1 VLNVHAYFLIKA
13 TKTQDWNIAAAVFCL
28 KEMGVALSRPTACSQ
43 LSCCI
48 IRVRSR
54 RANAVVWHFLSLMR
68 SRKRKDGR
76 HENDDSASEHTT
88 DNRLQ
93 MLAALCQM
101 ITSKLML
108 AWNGFGYIKTA
119 EVLTVVRY
127 L

>member
-1 VLNVHAYFLIKA
+1 
-13 TKTQDWNIAAAVFCL
+13 
-28 KEMGVALSRPTACSQ
+28 
-43 LSCCI
+43 
-48 IRVRSR
+48 
-54 RANAVVWHFLSLMR
+54 MR

-93 MLAALCQM
+93 MLAVLCQM

-119 EVLTVVRY
+119 EVLTVVTY
-127 L
+127 LYMRANISGSPTARGDNDTCCQPARASAGFWL